1 MKHYIYITLAA
12 LALVSCNNKKAKAPQ
27 EAPAGVE
34 AQPSATVAVDYK
46 APEYLSPDLAMQEL
60 GGQVRSMVFTALEC
74 DPNGNLPEGVEFDPE
89 QAIFFEYDTNG
100 KFTKGYAFSGEE
112 KGPKMIRDE
121 KGRVIQL
128 ERLIA
133 EMNFTY
139 TNKFTYNDDGTLA
152 SDEVNGLEHT
162 GKTVNTYTDGV
173 LTSAVATGA
182 GEGMV
187 YKTKSD
193 FKVIEVDGHG
203 NWTKRLSTNVTE
215 SGPDDGTGKVTET
228 STSYGLEIRQITYYN

>member
-1 MKHYIYITLAA
+1 MKHYIYIALAA
-12 LALVSCNNKKAKAPQ
+12 LALISCNKKKTTPKAEETPI
-27 EAPAGVE
+27 PAVE
-34 AQPSATVAVDYK
+34 TTVDYK

-74 DPNGNLPEGVEFDPE
+74 DAQGNLPEGVGFDPE
-89 QAIFFEYDTNG
+89 QGIYFEYDTNG
-100 KFTKGYAFSGEE
+100 KFTKGYAFSGDD

-121 KGRVIQL
+121 KGRVVQL
-128 ERLIA
+128 ERMIA

-139 TNKFTYNDDGTLA
+139 INKFTYNDDGTLA
-152 SDEVNGLEHT
+152 SDEVDGLEHK

-182 GEGMV
+182 GEGMT
-187 YKTKSD
+187 YTTKST
-193 FKVIEVDGHG
+193 FKVIAVDAHG

-215 SGPDDGTGKVTET
+215 QGPDDGSGKVTET
-228 STSYGLEIRQITYYN
+228 DTSYGLEMRQITYYK